1 LKDGWVYTVSH
12 FEEGPAQEPHL
23 GIKPSKKF
31 ANGTIHENG
40 SGQFKILDRYL
51 ENNII
56 MLKYQWLSGENEG
69 KTDVNKEINVN
80 ASIWKFKKVRGLVG
94 NSQKN
99 EGSHDEFSL
108 QDVMDRLD
116 STFDHFDKLQE
127 QMHSL
132 QKQLKDMNEHIHSL
146 VKNYELTNKLIDK
159 M

>member
-1 LKDGWVYTVSH
+1 MYTVSH
-12 FEEGPAQEPHL
+12 FEEGRAQELQL
-23 GIKPSKKF
+23 GIKPSKKY
-31 ANGTIHENG
+31 ANGSIHENG

-56 MLKYQWLSGENEG
+56 MLKFQWLSGENEG
-69 KTDVNKEINVN
+69 KIDVNKELNVN

-99 EGSHDEFSL
+99 EWSHDEFSL

-116 STFDHFDKLQE
+116 STFDQFEKLEE
-127 QMHSL
+127 QIHSL
-132 QKQLKDMNEHIHSL
+132 QKQLKDMNEHIHTL
-146 VKNYELTNKLIDK
+146 VRNYELTNKLIDK